1 MGKKVLKYK
10 TVYDAGS
17 IACMYA
23 CACVMVFVAACH
35 QLQWLSH
42 LCLPCNMLLQRGIVR
57 EGHLECVG
65 LAIWKRGRSREE
77 EGREGD
83 EQDSVLML
91 D

>member
-1 MGKKVLKYK
+1 MIHEMGKKVLKYK
-10 TVYDAGS
+10 TVHDAES

-42 LCLPCNMLLQRGIVR
+42 LCLPCNMLLQRGVVR

-65 LAIWKRGRSREE
+65 LAIWRKREE
-77 EGREGD
+77 YIERRKEEGGR
-83 EQDSVLML
+83 
-91 D
+91 